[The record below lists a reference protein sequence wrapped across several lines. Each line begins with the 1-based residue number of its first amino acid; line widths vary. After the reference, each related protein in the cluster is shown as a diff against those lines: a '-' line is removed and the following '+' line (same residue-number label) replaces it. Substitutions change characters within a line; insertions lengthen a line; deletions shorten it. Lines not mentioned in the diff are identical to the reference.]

1 MGAGAGLP
9 RREGDRLA
17 EVIGLAWQFGFPL
30 VFALVVLFY
39 GLWFAGQLVGQQQ
52 AAVAA
57 LQRIDL
63 REQQQAVELA
73 RVNERLERLER
84 AQGIPMTAPAPTPT
98 VPATPLMP

>member
-1 MGAGAGLP
+1 MGVGGLP

-30 VFALVVLFY
+30 IFALVVLFY
-39 GLWFAGQLVGQQQ
+39 GLWFAGQLVAQQQ

-63 REQQQAVELA
+63 REQQQATELQEI
-73 RVNERLERLER
+73 NERLERLER
-84 AQGIPMTAPAPTPT
+84 AQNIPMTPPLPTPT
-98 VPATPLMP
+98 ISPSPLLP